1 MIYNKNCKIFY
12 FGGFDLPDHNA
23 AAQRVL
29 ANAKLFR
36 DLGCNVF
43 LYGFSRS
50 VSKSTFFEHENFSCC
65 NLPYPK
71 SFGQWID
78 YLSSIKQYI
87 PFLEE
92 HHPHLVIA
100 YNHPALALQKMANY
114 CRENDIKIISDCTEW
129 YEPNGNFFYR
139 KIKGWDVNKR
149 MYDVHCHL
157 DGVISISRYLYDF
170 YQKQNVNTMLLPPL
184 VDLQESKW
192 KQKETDDSD
201 NTIRL
206 IFAGSLGK
214 GNKDRVDMVIDALE
228 NVSNHS
234 RSINFVLDILGI
246 TQEQYINLFPNKQ
259 SVPSFVTFHG
269 RKSHQEAIQML
280 LQSDFQ
286 IFLRENHL
294 ANKAGFP
301 TKFVESISSQ
311 TLVLTNP
318 SSNLSEYMQE
328 GFNSFCLNMDT
339 FDDLVD
345 SLTHPLRLSK
355 QEIIELRKKM
365 DTMVFDYRNYMST
378 VKNFLST
385 L

>member
-1 MIYNKNCKIFY
+1 MNIQVKKTIVYI
-12 FGGFDLPDHNA
+12 GGFDLPDNNA

-36 DLGCNVF
+36 DLGYKVY
-43 LYGFSRS
+43 LYGLSRS
-50 VSKSTFFEHENFSCC
+50 ATRPSFLEHEGFSCC

-71 SFGQWID
+71 SIQKWFE
-78 YLSSIKQYI
+78 YLTSIRQYI
-87 PFLEE
+87 HFIEE
-92 HHPHLVIA
+92 HNPCIVIA
-100 YNHPALALQKMANY
+100 YNHPAIALQKLANY
-114 CRENDIKIISDCTEW
+114 CKSKGIKILSDCTEW
-129 YEPNGNFFYR
+129 YVPQGNFIFR

-149 MYDVHCHL
+149 MYDVHSHL

-192 KQKETDDSD
+192 KQKETDNSD

-234 RSINFVLDILGI
+234 RSINFILDILGI

-345 SLTHPLRLSK
+345 SLTPPLRLSK
-355 QEIIELRKKM
+355 QEILDLRKKM